1 MKHYKELCGT
11 LSLWHSETGSSVVEF
26 TLDYEGDSERIVA
39 IGKND
44 IEAMHAFIKAMADA
58 GLVTPTIGGIIDE
71 DF

>member
-1 MKHYKELCGT
+1 MKHYRMVSGG
-11 LSLWHSETGSSVVEF
+11 LSLWHSETGTSVVEF
-26 TLDYEGDSERIVA
+26 ALDYEGDSERIVA